1 MFALEPVSKIG
12 TPGTAEQSSSFVIIT
27 IASRASGR
35 RKPWFSAGAAR
46 PSMPSA
52 REIAANWC
60 SKPQPDSPSAAIQVN
75 TFERL
80 PE

>member
-1 MFALEPVSKIG
+1 MVVLEPVSKIG
-12 TPGTAEQSSSFVIIT
+12 TPGPAEQSSSFVIIT

-35 RKPWFSAGAAR
+35 RNPWFSAGTGR

-60 SKPQPDSPSAAIQVN
+60 SKPQPDSPSAAMQVN
-75 TFERL
+75 TSARL